1 MPDLDIRKIHILR
14 GPNLWTNHP
23 VLEALIGISS
33 LIETPAVEAP
43 TFFAQLNAWLPALTR
58 HPVGEGSHG
67 EFATRH
73 NSPAAA
79 AQLLER
85 VTIELQARVGH
96 RETFAIT
103 RPANLDGLYWVV
115 VGFGNESVAQACLHT
130 ARELLLAAYHGE
142 AFDLDAALEQLHD
155 VVDCHALGP
164 STQAIVQAAKQRG
177 IPWRRLQPGRSLIQ
191 LGHGAKQ
198 RRIWTAE
205 TDRSGAIAEFIA
217 KDKDLTRTTLR
228 RAGVPVPTGRIVTDA
243 EDAWEAAQ
251 EIGLPVVIK
260 PLDGNHGRG
269 VFLDMRTR
277 EQITEVFPHAAACG
291 SGVIAERFIPGVD
304 HRLLVVGSRMVAASR
319 GEPAIVV
326 GDAIQSIHQLIDS
339 QLNSDPRRSFHDT
352 APWAKIETDE
362 WDPTLLADLQMQGFS
377 VTSVPR
383 QGQRILV
390 SRFANPSVDV
400 TDEVHPSV
408 SEHVVIAAQTAGL
421 DVCGVDVVCRD
432 ISRPLEEQGG
442 AVVEINASP
451 GLHIH
456 LEPAVGMG
464 RPVGEAIIDM
474 LFPPGDDGRI
484 PLLAVTGS
492 RGKTSTIRLL
502 AHLLRNS
509 GKFLAVSSSDGLS
522 FGPRHS
528 NRTDGEGV
536 PAVLLHPW
544 TEMAICEASEIEIL
558 NDGLSFD
565 HCQLGVVLNVSTAD
579 NDAPTGDALEHL
591 ANAQRC
597 VVNTILPH
605 GIAILN
611 ADDAWIVPMA
621 EHCKGTVI
629 FFTREPARAAVM
641 THRAHGGRAVLV
653 RDGSIQLADGRAER
667 PLCSLAQVA
676 MPAAGHRDG
685 RLENLLA
692 AVAAAWA
699 CGLTEA
705 FISSGLQDLAG
716 LL

>member
-1 MPDLDIRKIHILR
+1 MPDLEIRNIHILR

-23 VLEALIGISS
+23 VLEAWVDAGNLTESHS
-33 LIETPAVEAP
+33 ANFPEFA
-43 TFFAQLNAWLPALTR
+43 AQLKAWLPGITKHASSDGY
-58 HPVGEGSHG
+58 PGEG
-67 EFATRH
+67 FTKPDNAATL
-73 NSPAAA
+73 AY
-79 AQLLER
+79 LLER
-85 VTIELQARVGH
+85 VTIELQTLVGH

-103 RPANLDGLYWVV
+103 RPSDVDGLYRVV
-115 VGFGNESVAQACLHT
+115 VGFGDESVALACLHT
-130 ARELLLAAYHGE
+130 ALALLLAAYHGE
-142 AFDLDAALEQLHD
+142 PFDLEAALEHLRD

-164 STQAIVQAAKQRG
+164 STKAIVDAAKQRG

-191 LGHGAKQ
+191 LGHGVKQ

-205 TDRSGAIAEFIA
+205 TDRSGAIAEHIA
-217 KDKDLTRTTLR
+217 KDKDLTRSTLR
-228 RAGVPVPTGRIVTDA
+228 RAGVPVPSGRIVTDA

-269 VFLDMRTR
+269 VFLDIGTR

-291 SGVIAERFIPGVD
+291 SAVMAESFIPGVD

-326 GDAIQSIHQLIDS
+326 GDAVQSVHQLIES

-352 APWAKIETDE
+352 APWAKIETSD
-362 WDPTLLADLQMQGFS
+362 WDPTLLADLQMQGFT
-377 VTSVPR
+377 VTSVPP

-421 DVCGVDVVCRD
+421 DICGIDVVCRD

-456 LEPAVGMG
+456 LEPAVGTG
-464 RPVGEAIIDM
+464 RPVGQAIIDM
-474 LFPPGDDGRI
+474 LFPAADDGRI

-492 RGKTSTIRLL
+492 RGKTTTIRLL
-502 AHLLRNS
+502 AHLLRTS
-509 GKFLAVSSSDGLS
+509 GKFLAVSSSDGLH
-522 FGPRHS
+522 FGSRHALS
-528 NRTDGEGV
+528 PTTEGT
-536 PAVLLHPW
+536 PAILLHPW
-544 TEMAICEASEIEIL
+544 TEIAICEASEQAIL
-558 NDGLSFD
+558 SDGLSFD
-565 HCQLGVVLNVSTAD
+565 HCQLGVVLNVSTTD
-579 NDAPTGDALEHL
+579 SDTAPGDSLEHL
-591 ANAQRC
+591 AKVQRC
-597 VVNTILPH
+597 VVNTILPC
-605 GIAILN
+605 GTAILN
-611 ADDAWIVPMA
+611 ADDEWIVPMA
-621 EHCKGTVI
+621 DHCKGKVI

-653 RDGSIQLADGRAER
+653 RDGSIQLADGRTEH
-667 PLCSLAQVA
+667 PLCTLAQVA
-676 MPAAGHRDG
+676 MPSGSHRDG

-699 CGLTEA
+699 CGLTET
-705 FISSGLQDLAG
+705 FLSSGLQDLAG